1 MKYKVLPDVFIYT
14 YWNLSTGVE
23 MKKLLIALGAI
34 IVVTAGYLAWLSHDS
49 AADTSQVPAPVITID
64 DILNASDLADGVKQ
78 AVADGNEK
86 AIDGWLR
93 KGQNVAEQAGLSERD
108 IDYLTSDKA
117 RDYVTFN
124 GQNALCSTRR
134 LNSVL

>member
-49 AADTSQVPAPVITID
+49 AADTSQVPAPVITTD

-124 GQNALCSTRR
+124 GKTRFVQR
-134 LNSVL
+134 GV